1 MIVTKKELDETD
13 KKIIAKAGEGMTAK
27 EIGYE
32 LNISQRSVE
41 ARVRE
46 MKRWFNCHSL
56 VHLVQTISKLEE

>member
-46 MKRWFNCHSL
+46 MKRWFKCKNLPEL
-56 VHLVQTISKLEE
+56 VLRLSTP